1 MKSLVDWTHQ
11 RGATLVVALVML
23 LITTMM
29 GLASIRGTALQER
42 MAGNMYDRSLSF
54 HQAEAALIAGEDTVL
69 GDTWAGKDCTV
80 ASADCPPIPPNTFTN
95 DSSGWTQVPLYSVN
109 NDITGAVPQVFI
121 ERMGLVGGSHELSVE
136 DSANQLQYGAVGS
149 TPPDAM
155 QYRITARSGTPDPAA
170 ERSVVALQV
179 IFKKNL

>member
-1 MKSLVDWTHQ
+1 MKRVVNWRHQ

-23 LITTMM
+23 LVTTMM
-29 GLASIRGTALQER
+29 GLASIRGATLQER

-54 HQAEAALIAGEDTVL
+54 HQAEAALKAGEDTVL

-80 ASADCPPIPPNTFTN
+80 ESADCPLIPPNTFEN
-95 DSSGWTQVPLYSVN
+95 DSSGWVGVSSYSVN
-109 NDITGAVPQVFI
+109 NDITGAIPQVFI
-121 ERMGLVGGSHELSVE
+121 ERMGLVGGSHELGVE
-136 DSANQLQYGAVGS
+136 DSANQLQYGAIGS

-155 QYRITARSGTPDPAA
+155 QYRITARSGIPDPAA

-179 IFKKNL
+179 IVKKNL